1 MAYLG
6 RRGAL
11 APVSTADIPDNSITS
26 AKIVDGAV
34 AVADLG
40 NDAVGTAELANDV
53 VISTSGAIT
62 TTGAFTSVGI
72 DDNADANAIT
82 IDANESV
89 GIGVTPSASYSLD
102 VKNSLSV
109 QGAEGVSAALYLRA
123 DEGDD
128 DGDTWRIISNHD
140 VNDLTLSNNTSGSY
154 VDKITFLKTGEVGI
168 GTATPLGGIDLRGT
182 YTAPSSDIG
191 NSAIF
196 CASSE
201 AATSS
206 ADKGGVI
213 QFGGNYTGTT
223 PTQWAGIVG
232 LKDNNTDAN
241 YAGYLAFYTRAQGA
255 APVERMR
262 IKSTGDIHL
271 GTPDASF
278 CSSEEST
285 GSLAADATYYFQ
297 LMGCNCAYLF
307 TYWNDDGNAY
317 GHGISAVQTGGY
329 SSQITTVV
337 GYQSHYGATEAPTL
351 AVNQSGCNW
360 RVSLYNND
368 SDAKNFYGKFLSL
381 GKD

>member
-1 MAYLG
+1 MTKARILADYVAGGTTAAEFDYMDGVTSNVQTQMNAKAPLADPDLTG
-6 RRGAL
+6 NVDITGN
-11 APVSTADIPDNSITS
+11 APVLKLATNTNATNAEIQLHGRSSDGNPS
-26 AKIVDGAV
+26 ANKVHLKGI
-34 AVADLG
+34 
-40 NDAVGTAELANDV
+40 AVGSDEATRFGVEVMSA
-53 VISTSGAIT
+53 
-62 TTGAFTSVGI
+62 
-72 DDNADANAIT
+72 ADGT
-82 IDANESV
+82 MPER
-89 GIGVTPSASYSLD
+89 
-102 VKNSLSV
+102 LSV
-109 QGAEGVSAALYLRA
+109 
-123 DEGDD
+123 
-128 DGDTWRIISNHD
+128 TN
-140 VNDLTLSNNTSGSY
+140 SG
-154 VDKITFLKTGEVGI
+154 KVGI
-168 GTATPLGGIDLRGT
+168 GTTSPLGKIDLRGT
-182 YTAPSSDIG
+182 YTAPSTDIG

-297 LMGCNCAYLF
+297 WMGCNCAYLF